1 MIPLKQLLIEYRQK
15 NLSIPA
21 FNIDCFEIYQAVEA
35 AVSETKLPCLV
46 QLSPGEDKFIVAERL
61 YLLVK
66 KAQADNLP
74 IYLNMDHG
82 TDLARLKNL
91 IGLGFD
97 MVHFD
102 ASKQDYDINL
112 GATQIFVTEAKKIN
126 PDILVEAEFNRIE
139 VVGTSVSPKSY
150 TDPDTAREYLKSTNA
165 DLLAISIGNLHGV
178 KVDLPENIDLDLLQ
192 KVFDNL
198 PKDKFLTLHG
208 GSGISPNQ
216 IASAQ
221 KLGIVK
227 VNINTDLRLQYKRS
241 LNNSLS
247 SSSSERIYDLLAPII
262 SDLKDLIIQK
272 LVQFS
277 NSSQTP
283 HA

>member
-1 MIPLKQLLIEYRQK
+1 MIPLKQLFIEYRQK
-15 NLSIPA
+15 NLSLPA
-21 FNIDCFEIYQAVEA
+21 FNIDCFEIYQAVEE

-61 YLLVK
+61 YFLVK
-66 KAQADNLP
+66 KAQMDNLP

-82 TDLARLKNL
+82 TDLARLKQL
-91 IGLGFD
+91 ITLGFD

-112 GATQIFVTEAKKIN
+112 GATKIIVDEAKKIN
-126 PDILVEAEFNRIE
+126 PDILIEAEFNHIE

-150 TDPDTAREYLKSTNA
+150 TSPNIAQEYLKTTNA
-165 DLLAISIGNLHGV
+165 DLLAVSIGNLHGV
-178 KVDLPENIDLDLLQ
+178 KIDLPEKIDLDLLQ
-192 KVFDNL
+192 KIFDNL

-208 GSGISPNQ
+208 GSGISSNQ

-247 SSSSERIYDLLAPII
+247 STSSERVYDILAPVI
-262 SDLKDLIIQK
+262 SDLKELIKQK
-272 LVQFS
+272 LVDLA
-277 NSSQTP
+277 NSSQNP
-283 HA
+283 YV